1 MFTLYKTIY
10 HIFVD
15 HVNWILL
22 TSLQRLIHIYCE
34 ETNDIAFVD
43 ELFWLGVD
51 WNMQQ
56 SY

>member
-22 TSLQRLIHIYCE
+22 TSLQRLIYIYCE

-51 WNMQQ
+51 WNMQ
-56 SY
+56 